1 MSLNWFNNEKK
12 LKTKNKALSL
22 NSIAINEKEF
32 HNFIE
37 EIKKE
42 HDNFDNSNL
51 AVTINNCEDD
61 NKFSDS

>member
-51 AVTINNCEDD
+51 AV
-61 NKFSDS
+61 